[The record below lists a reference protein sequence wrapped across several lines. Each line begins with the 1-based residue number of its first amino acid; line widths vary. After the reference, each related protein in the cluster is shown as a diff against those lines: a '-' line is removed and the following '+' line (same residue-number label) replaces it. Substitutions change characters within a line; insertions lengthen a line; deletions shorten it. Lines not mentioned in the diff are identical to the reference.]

1 MSDFIWTWTKGD
13 TKVFTKDTL
22 SAEKAMKEGN
32 LVMGMR
38 ERPDILKI

>member
-1 MSDFIWTWTKGD
+1 MSEFIWTWTKGK
-13 TKVFTKDTL
+13 TKVFTLDVN

-38 ERPDILKI
+38 AMPNNLKI